1 MSSKARIS
9 KMLFVLLLLLMTACT
24 QQPEAFVVPTLAV
37 LPSPTATDTPSNTPP
52 PTWTSSPTDTALPT
66 ETPIPSDTPT
76 ETPSLTLTAS
86 QTLTPSLTNTSSL
99 TPSDTPTR
107 TLTPSK
113 TNTFTL
119 TPTPSD
125 TSTPVPSDTPSQ
137 TSTSTPTF
145 TATIQGPTII
155 SFGANM
161 TSVIANT
168 SITLA
173 WVAQAD
179 GARLETLTSQGAV
192 LQSFPVLPTGQFTV
206 AVPGN
211 LGRVVSYRFV
221 AIRNGVEDSRT
232 IAVSVACQFSWFF
245 GDQYAPQNAGCATTP
260 ITADG
265 RYQSFENGL
274 MLYVSANGLNHV
286 YGLQNTNAL
295 YIGYSN
301 AWDGSTLNNAGA
313 PNGRFMPQEMFNWAY
328 YNTLAP
334 IGSWNS
340 AIGWG
345 TANIVN
351 APRTIQ
357 WEVAVGGSNPFYID
371 APDGAIYRFSGGDN
385 GSWNRLR

>member
-1 MSSKARIS
+1 MSSKARTS
-9 KMLFVLLLLLMTACT
+9 KILFVLLLLLMTACT
-24 QQPEAFVVPTLAV
+24 QQPTVIVPTLAV
-37 LPSPTATDTPSNTPP
+37 LPSPTPTDTPSNTPTATATLL
-52 PTWTSSPTDTALPT
+52 PTATPTATDTPT
-66 ETPIPSDTPT
+66 PSDTPT
-76 ETPSLTLTAS
+76 ELPSLTLTAS
-86 QTLTPSLTNTSSL
+86 QTLTPSLTNTASL
-99 TPSDTPTR
+99 TPSDTPT
-107 TLTPSK
+107 K
-113 TNTFTL
+113 TL
-119 TPTPSD
+119 TPTRTNTSTLTFTPSQ
-125 TSTPVPSDTPSQ
+125 TSTPTPSDTPSQ
-137 TSTSTPTF
+137 TPTSTPTF

-192 LQSFPVLPTGQFTV
+192 LQSFPVLPAGQFTV

-211 LGRVVSYRFV
+211 LGRTVSYRFV

-232 IAVSVACQFSWFF
+232 IVVGVACQFSWFF
-245 GDQYAPQNAGCATTP
+245 GDQYAPQNAACATTP

-265 RYQSFENGL
+265 RYQAFENGL

-286 YGLQNTNAL
+286 YGLQNANSL
-295 YIGYSN
+295 YIGYTN
-301 AWDGSTLNNAGA
+301 AWDASTLNNAAA
-313 PNGRFMPQEMFNWAY
+313 PSGRFTPQEMFNWAY

-340 AIGWG
+340 AIGWA

-357 WEVAVGGSNPFYID
+357 WETAVGGGNPFYID
-371 APDGAIYRFSGGDN
+371 GPDGGVYRFSGGEN
-385 GSWNRLR
+385 GSWSRLR